1 MSKTAFQTVVARTGD
16 NRTTAA
22 GRVGDLTGATA
33 IPLYE
38 QVKRQI
44 SELILVGAW
53 APGAVLPGEV
63 QMAGQFG
70 VAVGTVRRALQDLV
84 AEGLVMRRRKT
95 GTVVTGRTPHH
106 SLRLFFQYFRLH
118 GLDGSLL
125 RSETVT
131 HARVDRLADA
141 VDRDKLALTPEDRV
155 IELTRVRKID
165 GRRIMHETMAL
176 PAARV
181 PDLPAAGDLPPL
193 LYLYLLERYGIRIA
207 AVRESIWADSVGLA
221 DARGLDLNG
230 MQAVLVIDEVAYD
243 QSGAA
248 TIHAVHRAVTDQHRY
263 VNEVR

>member
-1 MSKTAFQTVVARTGD
+1 MSKSPTV
-16 NRTTAA
+16 AA
-22 GRVGDLTGATA
+22 NQVSDLTGTTA

-38 QVKRQI
+38 QVKRQV

-53 APGAVLPGEV
+53 APGTVLPGEV
-63 QMAGQFG
+63 QMATQFG

-125 RSETVT
+125 KSETAT
-131 HARVDRLADA
+131 LGRVDRLANEI
-141 VDRDKLALTPEDRV
+141 DRQQLGLGPDDPV
-155 IELTRVRKID
+155 VELTRVRKID

-176 PAARV
+176 PAGRV

-193 LYLYLLERYGIRIA
+193 LYLYLLEQYGIRIA
-207 AVRESIWADSVGLA
+207 AVRESIWADSASLVDVRA
-221 DARGLDLNG
+221 LDLDG
-230 MQAVLVIDEVAYD
+230 TQAVLVIDEVAYD
-243 QSGAA
+243 QSGAP
-248 TIHAVHRAVTDQHRY
+248 TIHAVHRAVTNRHRY
-263 VNEVR
+263 INEVR

>member
-1 MSKTAFQTVVARTGD
+1 MSKSLSPK
-16 NRTTAA
+16 TTPSMA
-22 GRVGDLTGATA
+22 GPDRIGDLTGAVS

-53 APGAVLPGEV
+53 APGDVLPGEV
-63 QMAGQFG
+63 QMAAQFG

-118 GLDGSLL
+118 GMDGSLL
-125 RSETVT
+125 RSDTVT
-131 HARVDRLADA
+131 IDCIDRLAND
-141 VDRDKLALTPEDRV
+141 VDREKLDLKVADRV
-155 IELTRVRKID
+155 IEVTRVRKID

-176 PAARV
+176 PASRV
-181 PDLPAAGDLPPL
+181 PDFPPVSALPPL
-193 LYLYLLERYGIRIA
+193 LYLFLLEHYGIRIA
-207 AVRESIWADSVGLA
+207 AVRESIWADIATLQ
-221 DARGLDLNG
+221 DAKMLDMNG
-230 MQAVLVIDEVAYD
+230 VQAVMVIDEVAYD
-243 QSGAA
+243 QSGTP

-263 VNEVR
+263 INEVR

>member
-1 MSKTAFQTVVARTGD
+1 MTEPSLQTAGASSVA
-16 NRTTAA
+16 
-22 GRVGDLTGATA
+22 DLTSTTA

-53 APGAVLPGEV
+53 APGTVLPGEV
-63 QMAGQFG
+63 QMAAQFG

-125 RSETVT
+125 RSDTVT
-131 HARVDRLADA
+131 LYRVDRLANET
-141 VDRDKLALTPEDRV
+141 DRQQLDLGPQDTV

-165 GRRIMHETMAL
+165 GRRIMHETMAI
-176 PAARV
+176 PASRV
-181 PDLPAAGDLPPL
+181 PDLPSVADLPPL
-193 LYLYLLERYGIRIA
+193 LYLYLLEQHGIRIA
-207 AVRESIWADSVGLA
+207 AVRESIWADTATLN
-221 DARGLDLNG
+221 DARLLDLDG
-230 MQAVLVIDEVAYD
+230 AQAVLVIDEVAYD
-243 QSGAA
+243 QAGAP
-248 TIHAVHRAVTDQHRY
+248 TIHAIHRAATNQHRY
-263 VNEVR
+263 INEVR

>member
-1 MSKTAFQTVVARTGD
+1 MSKIAPMMEATSPL
-16 NRTTAA
+16 
-22 GRVGDLTGATA
+22 GDLTGTTA

-53 APGAVLPGEV
+53 APGTVLPGEV
-63 QMAGQFG
+63 QMAAQFG

-125 RSETVT
+125 RSETIT
-131 HARVDRLADA
+131 LDRVDRLADET
-141 VDRDKLALTPEDRV
+141 DQQQLALKPDDPV

-176 PAARV
+176 PASRV
-181 PDLPAAGDLPPL
+181 PDLPAAADLPPL
-193 LYLYLLERYGIRIA
+193 LYLFLLEQYGIRIA
-207 AVRESIWADSVGLA
+207 AVRESIWADSASLA
-221 DARGLDLNG
+221 DARALDLNG
-230 MQAVLVIDEVAYD
+230 AQAVLVIDEVAYD
-243 QSGAA
+243 QTGAA
-248 TIHAVHRAVTDQHRY
+248 TIHAVHRAVTDRHRY
-263 VNEVR
+263 INEVR